1 MTVAELL
8 DRMTSAEWV
17 EWYAHDLLGSEEA
30 EFSRLEAELRQ
41 AQS

>member
-17 EWYAHDLLGSEEA
+17 EWYAHDLLAADDA
-30 EFSRLEAELRQ
+30 EFARLEAELKA
-41 AQS
+41 AQQ

>member
-17 EWYAHDLLGSEEA
+17 EWYAHDLLRSEEA
-30 EFSRLEAELRQ
+30 EFARLEAKMRA